1 MDIVSVHTDKHQ
13 KLKQIDVI
21 GGIVFAVLTVA
32 IITVFFTNSTFFEWA
47 FARHHNTLSWYIRPL
62 FIIPIALGAF
72 KRSYTITFASIFC
85 LFTSMFWF
93 PVPDKVDEK
102 VICFLNF
109 EKEYL
114 TSGWAT
120 DKVVIIF
127 TILLFFIF
135 LIYATWKKNWKL
147 LVSVILIG
155 ATLKVVHSVF
165 FSGSGG
171 TSIIKPAVT
180 GAILC
185 IIGVLFIK
193 NRNKNNS

>member
-1 MDIVSVHTDKHQ
+1 MFKKIGEILTKMDKKRIDNIFGFIFLLAIV
-13 KLKQIDVI
+13 
-21 GGIVFAVLTVA
+21 
-32 IITVFFTNSTFFEWA
+32 IIIYYFFSDERFFYWA
-47 FARHHNTLSWYIRPL
+47 FERHQNILSWYIRPI
-62 FIIPIALGAF
+62 FIIPIILGAYF
-72 KRSYTITFASIFC
+72 RSFSLIFLSIFS

-102 VICFLNF
+102 VISFLNF